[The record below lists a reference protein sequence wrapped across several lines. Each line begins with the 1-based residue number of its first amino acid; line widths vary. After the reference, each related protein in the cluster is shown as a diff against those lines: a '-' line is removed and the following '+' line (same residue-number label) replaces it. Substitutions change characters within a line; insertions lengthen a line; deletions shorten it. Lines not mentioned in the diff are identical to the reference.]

1 MVLVCVMVRFEVFD
15 GEVCS
20 VCDGEVVVCDGEV
33 VVCDGVVC
41 SVCDGEVEVCVMVRY
56 VVCVMVRL

>member
-1 MVLVCVMVRFEVFD
+1 MCDGEVVVCD

-33 VVCDGVVC
+33 
-41 SVCDGEVEVCVMVRY
+41 EV
-56 VVCVMVRL
+56 L

>member
-1 MVLVCVMVRFEVFD
+1 M
-15 GEVCS
+15 
-20 VCDGEVVVCDGEV
+20 CDGEVVVCDG
-33 VVCDGVVC
+33 CVC